1 VISVKDRARARVEC
15 RLSKAAFAL
24 PGGHTGQSLPVPPAG
39 AFTVWVYGYIWLSL
53 KFCSDFTTKH
63 MRPPRP
69 FVLKWRYAEVPWLE
83 NRRYVQA
90 LTSENLAQA

>member
-1 VISVKDRARARVEC
+1 
-15 RLSKAAFAL
+15 LSLGKITAY
-24 PGGHTGQSLPVPPAG
+24 PGRQAKTLCPVATPGCACLPPAG
-39 AFTVWVYGYIWLSL
+39 AFTIWVCWYLWLLL